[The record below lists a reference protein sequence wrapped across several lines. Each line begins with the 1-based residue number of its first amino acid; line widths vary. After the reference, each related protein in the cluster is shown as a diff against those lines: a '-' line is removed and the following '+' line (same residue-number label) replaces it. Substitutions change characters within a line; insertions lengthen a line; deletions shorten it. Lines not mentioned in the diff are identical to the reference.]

1 MTHHHSRQTITSL
14 PPTPLPPSHNHF
26 LLSVPYSLA
35 PVSLSLAPI
44 PLPLSLSHAPIPLP
58 LSLSLAPIPLPLSLS
73 LAPIPCPC
81 LSLSRPYFLS
91 LIPSSLLSLLS
102 SIFYLAPVP
111 LGRMDELV

>member
-35 PVSLSLAPI
+35 PV
-44 PLPLSLSHAPIPLP
+44 
-58 LSLSLAPIPLPLSLS
+58 SLSLAPIPLPLSLS